1 LGRHVSN
8 DMSLPKTLDDRIE
21 GHMSEDVELPPET
34 KASLRKHWD
43 EMHGRRWI
51 PVSERLPEPG
61 QQVLAAIPPRVWNE
75 ENQAIIE
82 TLDYEQ
88 ESFYSWKDDEWQKRV
103 THWMPLPE
111 PPEVR

>member
-1 LGRHVSN
+1 
-8 DMSLPKTLDDRIE
+8 M
-21 GHMSEDVELPPET
+21 GHMKDFDIRIRNGGDDAIAAVSELMDSKIHEDVVRELRPWL
-34 KASLRKHWD
+34 AQRQ
-43 EMHGRRWI
+43 WI
-51 PVSERLPEPG
+51 PVTERLPKPG

-75 ENQAIIE
+75 ENQALIE

-88 ESFYSWKDDEWQKRV
+88 EGFYSWKDDEWQKRV

>member
-1 LGRHVSN
+1 MN
-8 DMSLPKTLDDRIE
+8 DRNYDFVESAVDELRSADRRIDE
-21 GHMSEDVELPPET
+21 LEDALEAARS
-34 KASLRKHWD
+34 KAA
-43 EMHGRRWI
+43 EWI
-51 PVSERLPEPG
+51 PVSERLPKPG

-75 ENQAIIE
+75 ENQALIE

-88 ESFYSWKDDEWQKRV
+88 EGFYSWKDDEWQKRV